1 VVGCGFCWDDARDG
15 EENGNMSREADRIV
29 EKWEQVQ
36 EQKKMEARL
45 GNPQNIFAKVLKEM
59 SKPKTKPK
67 PKKK

>member
-1 VVGCGFCWDDARDG
+1 
-15 EENGNMSREADRIV
+15 MSKESERIV

-59 SKPKTKPK
+59 GKAKPK
-67 PKKK
+67 PKKKK